1 MVLPQNTSG
10 ALSLPPT
17 AAKFVDSQLR
27 SGNKEW
33 TDEEME
39 RLLDRVLVLFRFIHG
54 ETLQWCSTV
63 GEWGG
68 QSEDNNWRIGA
79 CP

>member
-1 MVLPQNTSG
+1 MSCAPATHMSC
-10 ALSLPPT
+10 APSLPPT

-54 ETLQWCSTV
+54 ETLSGV
-63 GEWGG
+63 
-68 QSEDNNWRIGA
+68 
-79 CP
+79 PL

>member
-1 MVLPQNTSG
+1 MYVAAPATHTSC
-10 ALSLPPT
+10 APSLPPT

-54 ETLQWCSTV
+54 KTLSGV
-63 GEWGG
+63 
-68 QSEDNNWRIGA
+68 
-79 CP
+79 PL

>member
-1 MVLPQNTSG
+1 MGGLWKPWSVGPPHTSG
-10 ALSLPPT
+10 APLPSHPPPTPT

-54 ETLQWCSTV
+54 KSWSGVPL
-63 GEWGG
+63 
-68 QSEDNNWRIGA
+68 
-79 CP
+79 

>member
-1 MVLPQNTSG
+1 MGPLVGGGHSG
-10 ALSLPPT
+10 ACYLRICTLLPPT

-54 ETLQWCSTV
+54 ES
-63 GEWGG
+63 
-68 QSEDNNWRIGA
+68 S
-79 CP
+79 P

>member
-1 MVLPQNTSG
+1 MSCAP
-10 ALSLPPT
+10 SLPPT

-54 ETLQWCSTV
+54 KTLSGV
-63 GEWGG
+63 
-68 QSEDNNWRIGA
+68 
-79 CP
+79 PL